1 MISISGMNWDEIKL
15 NNRKVEKFKT
25 ENDYSEVLAKLII
38 LNNFDQTEIHSID
51 NKIELFN
58 PFLKKNDFIESQKI
72 LENSLKSHGKIL
84 IIGDYDVDGC
94 VATSLFIRFLKK
106 VNKSYTYYIPN
117 RFKDGYG
124 ASLAVIKKLIKEKIE
139 LVIMLDCGSNS
150 IQAVNYLNKN
160 KIKTLI
166 IDHHEIYKPYPKSTS
181 LINPKK
187 NCDYND
193 LDYLCSSSL
202 TYYFIDSFI
211 KKKSLKLNFEEN
223 LIYVLL
229 ATISDVM
236 PLRKLNRYLCKYI
249 LPSNY
254 LRNNKIL
261 KKIFNIKKINR
272 PISLDDFGF
281 LFGPILNS
289 AGRIKDA
296 NIVVELLTSQN
307 EDEIDKIL
315 NKLINF
321 NEKRKLIEN
330 DIINDFEIDK
340 LNKNNNEIIFEYKKI
355 FNEGLIGII
364 ASRLKE
370 YFNKPAIILTKSNNI
385 FKASARSTSNFNI
398 GIHIKNAVDKDILI
412 SGGGH
417 NLAAGFLVKKEKI
430 NDFKSF
436 INTIYLKNK
445 KPNIKK
451 YLSKIS
457 IEAINNKFYNELYR
471 LAPFGPGNEKPLFLI
486 ENIKIIKPKILKDK
500 YVSFYIKSK
509 SNRFIQGISF
519 GHIGSKLNSYLL
531 NNKKQI
537 NLIVEINENFW
548 NNKKSLQINA
558 IDAIDI
564 SNKA

>member
-15 NNRKVEKFKT
+15 NNRKVEKVKT
-25 ENDYSEVLAKLII
+25 ENNYSEVLAKLII
-38 LNNFDQTEIHSID
+38 LNNFDQAEIHSID

-72 LENSLKSHGKIL
+72 LEKSLKSHGKIL

-106 VNKSYTYYIPN
+106 VNKSYSYYIPN

-124 ASLAVIKKLIKEKIE
+124 ASLSVIKKLIKEKIE

-150 IQAVNYLNKN
+150 VEAVNYLNKN
-160 KIKTLI
+160 RIKTLI

-187 NCDYND
+187 NCDYNE

-202 TYYFIDSFI
+202 TYFFIESFI
-211 KKKSLKLNFEEN
+211 KRQSLKINFEEN
-223 LIYVLL
+223 LIYVVL

-249 LPSNY
+249 LHSNY
-254 LRNNKIL
+254 LKNNKIF
-261 KKIFNIKKINR
+261 KKIFHIKKINR

-281 LFGPILNS
+281 LFAPILNS
-289 AGRIKDA
+289 AGRINDA
-296 NIVVELLTSQN
+296 NIVIELLTSQN
-307 EDEIDKIL
+307 ENEIDRIL
-315 NKLINF
+315 NKLIYF
-321 NEKRKLIEN
+321 NEKRKHIEN

-340 LNKNNNEIIFEYKKI
+340 LGKNNNEIIFEYKKI
-355 FNEGLIGII
+355 FSEGLIGII
-364 ASRLKE
+364 ASRFKE
-370 YFNKPAIILTKSNNI
+370 YFNKPAIILTRSNNI

-398 GIHIKNAVDKDILI
+398 GSHIKNAVDKDILI

-417 NLAAGFLVKKEKI
+417 NLAAGFLIKKEKI
-430 NDFKSF
+430 IHFKSF
-436 INTIYLKNK
+436 INSIYVKNK
-445 KPNIKK
+445 KPHIKK

-457 IEAINNKFYNELYR
+457 IEAINNNFYNELSR
-471 LAPFGPGNEKPLFLI
+471 LGPFGPGNEKPLFLI
-486 ENIKIIKPKILKDK
+486 ENIKIIKPKILKEK

-509 SNRFIQGISF
+509 SNKLVQGISF

-531 NNKKQI
+531 NSKKQI

-548 NNKKSLQINA
+548 NNKKYLQINA
-558 IDAIDI
+558 IDAIEI
-564 SNKA
+564 FNKA

>member
-15 NNRKVEKFKT
+15 NNRIIEKFKT
-25 ENDYSEVLAKLII
+25 ENSYSEVLSKLII

-531 NNKKQI
+531 NNKKQT

-548 NNKKSLQINA
+548 NNKKFLQINA
-558 IDAIDI
+558 IDAIEI